1 MAKTTPL
8 TATEVKQA
16 KVKDKEYKIADGEG
30 LKLRVRPN
38 GTKTWLLDYFK
49 PYTKKRTTL
58 SLGSYPSISLAD
70 ARTKRIDARALLAKD
85 IDPKEH
91 RDEIARNEKSAIENT
106 FGIVALE
113 WYELKKTKVK
123 LTTAEHDWKNLD
135 RHILPSLKAVPVHKI
150 KPKLISDIL
159 TPVVNKGSLETV
171 KRLCRIINEIMRHAK
186 TLNLIEV
193 NYLSEITKL
202 FPNPKK
208 TSMLTIK
215 PFQLP
220 KLMKALYDSN
230 IYINTKCLVEW
241 QLHTMTR
248 PIEAVSARWEDI
260 DFENNL
266 WVIPEEQMKMKKAH
280 TIPLTPQTLSLLE
293 KIKSLNTDKEYLF
306 PNLRDPKKHASSQ
319 SANMALKR
327 IGFAGQLVSHGLRAL
342 ASTTLNE
349 HGAFDTDVIEAALAH
364 VDKNEVRRAYNR
376 AEYIE
381 RRKEMMKWWSNHIQE
396 ASTGNFSLAY
406 TNSLTKEM

>member
-16 KVKDKEYKIADGEG
+16 KVKDKEYKLADGGG

-38 GTKTWLLDYFK
+38 GTKTWLFDYFK
-49 PYTKKRTTL
+49 PYIKKRTTL
-58 SLGSYPSISLAD
+58 SLGSYPEVSLAD
-70 ARTKRIDARALLAKD
+70 ARTKRLDARVLLAKD

-91 RDEIARNEKSAIENT
+91 RDEIARNEKTAIENT
-106 FGIVALE
+106 FGVVAFE

-135 RHILPSLKAVPVHKI
+135 RHILPLLKAVPVHKI

-171 KRLCRIINEIMRHAK
+171 KRLCRIINEVMRHAK
-186 TLNLIEV
+186 TLNLIDI

-202 FPNPKK
+202 FPTPKK

-215 PFQLP
+215 PDQLP
-220 KLMKALYDSN
+220 ELMKALYDSN
-230 IYINTKCLVEW
+230 IYINTKCLIEW

-260 DFENNL
+260 DFENNI
-266 WVIPEEQMKMKKAH
+266 WVIPEERMKMNKAH
-280 TIPLTPQTLSLLE
+280 TIPLTPQTLVLLK
-293 KIKSLNTDKEYLF
+293 KIKSLNTNREYLF
-306 PNLRDPKKHASSQ
+306 PNNRDPHRHASSQ

-327 IGFAGQLVSHGLRAL
+327 IGFAGKLVSHGLRAL

-349 HGAFDTDVIEAALAH
+349 NGTFDPDVIEAALAH

-376 AEYIE
+376 SEYIE
-381 RRKEMMKWWSNHIQE
+381 RRKEMMNWWSNHIQE
-396 ASTGNFSLAY
+396 ACSGSFSILG
-406 TNSLTKEM
+406 